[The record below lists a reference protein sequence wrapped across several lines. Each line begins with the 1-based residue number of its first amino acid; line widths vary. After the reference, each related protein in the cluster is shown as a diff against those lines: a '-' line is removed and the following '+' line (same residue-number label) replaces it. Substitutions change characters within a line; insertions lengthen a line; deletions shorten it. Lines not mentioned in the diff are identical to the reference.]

1 MKFDTLEELIEF
13 RNKIL
18 SQLYNNVCLVS
29 FLKKDGDTRVMLCT
43 TSPDFVPV
51 VEKKTDRVKK
61 SNPYVISAFDLN
73 KNAYR
78 SFLVENILDMS
89 IVNPKDILKY
99 VVKEDPL

>member
-73 KNAYR
+73 KSAYR

>member
-1 MKFDTLEELIEF
+1 MKFNTLEELIEY
-13 RNKIL
+13 RNTIL
-18 SQLYNNVCLVS
+18 NQLYNNLCVVS
-29 FLKKDGDTRVMLCT
+29 FIKKDGDARVMLCT

-73 KNAYR
+73 KSAYR